1 MDKLDPRKFGL
12 DGRTVLEWVDDH
24 TMALVMDRKTRILL
38 ADTERILAKINK
50 IHEIQA
56 DTDIV
61 IKTSA
66 PVCSKA
72 VSFLDKSG
80 VSIYPIMH

>member
-1 MDKLDPRKFGL
+1 MDKPDPREFGL
-12 DGRTVLEWVDDH
+12 DGNTVLEWVDDH
-24 TMALVMDRKTRILL
+24 TLALVMDRKTRILL
-38 ADTERILAKINK
+38 ADGKRILAKVDK
-50 IHEIQA
+50 IHAVRA

-61 IKTSA
+61 IRTSA

-80 VSIYPIMH
+80 VLIYPLTQ